1 MFDDPVEQSF
11 FEPDIVPGFLTFQ
24 PFVAENFLTL
34 GKKLFVK
41 KRFFHERAIVQG
53 GTHAAG
59 NCHILESSV
68 NAGRAGDYQTK
79 GRVASRQLVFR
90 RATLGSLF
98 NVVTID

>member
-11 FEPDIVPGFLTFQ
+11 FESDIVPGFLAFQ
-24 PFVAENFLTL
+24 PFVAENLFAL

-41 KRFFHERAIVQG
+41 KRFFDEIGAIVQG

-68 NAGRAGDYQTK
+68 NAGRAREYQARA
-79 GRVASRQLVFR
+79 GVAGKQLVPQR
-90 RATLGSLF
+90 NAGGHCLTL
-98 NVVTID
+98 

>member
-24 PFVAENFLTL
+24 PFVAENFFTL
-34 GKKLFVK
+34 GKELFVK
-41 KRFFHERAIVQG
+41 KRFFDEIGAIVQG

-68 NAGRAGDYQTK
+68 NAGRAGDYQARA
-79 GRVASRQLVFR
+79 GVAGKQPVSRAQRPAHCL
-90 RATLGSLF
+90 TL
-98 NVVTID
+98 

>member
-24 PFVAENFLTL
+24 PFVAENFFTL

-41 KRFFHERAIVQG
+41 ERFFDEIGAIVQG

-68 NAGRAGDYQTK
+68 NAGRAGDYQAK
-79 GRVASRQLVFR
+79 ARVAGKQPVSGAEHRLTV
-90 RATLGSLF
+90 
-98 NVVTID
+98 